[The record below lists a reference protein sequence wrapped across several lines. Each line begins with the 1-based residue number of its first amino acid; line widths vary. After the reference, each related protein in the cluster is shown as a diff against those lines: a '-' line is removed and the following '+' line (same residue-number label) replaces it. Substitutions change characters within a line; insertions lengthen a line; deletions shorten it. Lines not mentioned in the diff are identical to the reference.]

1 MDLFMLLIVLY
12 VVFLSTCLAIIVL
25 NDADIL
31 TFLAIHFGKAPG
43 KLVAIPIK
51 HYKLRV
57 SNVT

>member
-1 MDLFMLLIVLY
+1 MLLIVLY